1 MLSENLPKTA
11 YKHQPRTK
19 NKSNI
24 LNYTRSNSPE
34 TVSLCPAITKQ
45 NKYVLFYEIIFTCNI
60 LYEWIKNKGKNYS
73 LSSYQTNPRID
84 ATVEIKSPPCEIWT
98 PDRRIFSVMRARIKK
113 LITDLDSPTPISF
126 RKFDIDNK
134 LVKT

>member
-34 TVSLCPAITKQ
+34 TVSLCPAITKR
-45 NKYVLFYEIIFTCNI
+45 NKFLLFYEIIFTCNP
-60 LYEWIKNKGKNYS
+60 LSEWIKNKEKNYS
-73 LSSYQTNPRID
+73 LSSHQTYPRID
-84 ATVEIKSPPCEIWT
+84 ARVEILTLLCEFCA
-98 PDRRIFSVMRARIKK
+98 PDGPIFSVMRARTKK
-113 LITDLDSPTPISF
+113 MITDLDSPTPISY
-126 RKFDIDNK
+126 RKVSSEFWSELK
-134 LVKT
+134 